1 MATAS
6 NEKICRAY
14 FQAIDTENGEKINRK
29 WKCKCGN
36 LRTRGNG
43 WTNLMEHIKA
53 AHPSYREELGI
64 GSPGEESKLSMD
76 SFVTLVSAKAKNIY
90 CWMQWVVNRNKP
102 LTFVEESES
111 KLYST
116 LQPISRKT
124 LTHYLEKVTLTIVSY
139 DKSYC
144 L

>member
-1 MATAS
+1 
-6 NEKICRAY
+6 
-14 FQAIDTENGEKINRK
+14 
-29 WKCKCGN
+29 
-36 LRTRGNG
+36 
-43 WTNLMEHIKA
+43 
-53 AHPSYREELGI
+53 
-64 GSPGEESKLSMD
+64 MD

>member
-6 NEKICRAY
+6 NEKVCRAY
-14 FQAIDTENGEKINRK
+14 FQAIDTENGEKNNRK

-36 LRTRGNG
+36 LRTRGSG

-111 KLYST
+111 IKHSVH
-116 LQPISRKT
+116 QNCKSRCT
-124 LTHYLEKVTLTIVSY
+124 TCQSAE
-139 DKSYC
+139 
-144 L
+144 